1 LVNVQWKVL
10 VLVLVLAIPVAGAPA
25 VKPPAATPAQA
36 ASGIMPLSQ
45 VKPGMRGIGKTV
57 ISGQKVEEFQFEVM
71 DILQSGGGPI
81 SSEKLILF
89 RMYGAMIDR
98 TGGTAAGMSGSPLYI
113 NGRLIGAHSAGF
125 TWQTPQRDIALAT
138 PIEDMMKVLNNRSQ
152 RAGAVEYKTSRP
164 MTAGGK
170 TFDRVFVAQT
180 PGQARQLVAQRP
192 DTPVAIPSVV
202 TYAIGLSPRAA
213 RLFAQSIQPLGLEV
227 LQGHA
232 GRGDFDAAAIVPGS
246 SVGVE
251 EVRGDVEF
259 GGICTVTT
267 RIGDRIL
274 VCGHPWEN
282 RGDVEYILTA
292 SEILTVVKSL
302 QRSFKVGNIGRV
314 IGIIDQDRGTAI
326 SGRLGTLPRLFNVRV
341 VVTDTDAGT
350 RLALGAQMVRRRDL
364 ARALAPLVALSA
376 VERARNQS
384 GGEGTAIVKLT
395 LRAKGLPGPIV
406 RENMFHS
413 SHDIAIASVL
423 DVVDAMELAF
433 YNDLRRLEPYD
444 LTVEVSLTKR
454 RVTASIVDLAVASRE
469 VNAGGVLRVRVRLQ
483 PYLADATVTR
493 VMEVPIPRD
502 FPRGPAV
509 VVVRSAGV
517 DAQGTPPEVV
527 LGNLMQSEPVPWGVA
542 SLDDALRLFSQFGR
556 NTDLLVR
563 VVPFGLPATQ
573 QDFTLFDVQAGQ
585 TLRTDWVI
593 QGSERVPIVVR

>member
-1 LVNVQWKVL
+1 VVNLHWKAL
-10 VLVLVLAIPVAGAPA
+10 VLVLILAIPVAGAAQP
-25 VKPPAATPAQA
+25 TPGNTP
-36 ASGIMPLSQ
+36 GIMPLSQ
-45 VKPGMRGIGKTV
+45 VKPGMRGVGKTV

-89 RMYGAMIDR
+89 RMYGPMIDR

-125 TWQTPQRDIALAT
+125 TWQTPQRDVALAT
-138 PIEDMMKVLNNRSQ
+138 PIEDMMKVLDLRPR
-152 RAGAVEYKTSRP
+152 RAAAVEYRTSRP
-164 MTAGGK
+164 VTTRGV
-170 TFDRVFVAQT
+170 TFDRVVVAWA
-180 PGQARQLVAQRP
+180 PGQARQIMAQRP
-192 DTPVAIPSVV
+192 ETPVATPAVV

-213 RLFAQSIQPLGLEV
+213 RLFSQTIQPLGLEI

-232 GRGDFDAAAIVPGS
+232 GRGDFDATAVVPGS

-267 RIGDRIL
+267 RIGDRVL

-326 SGRLGTLPRLFNVRV
+326 AGRLGTLPRLFNVRV

-364 ARALAPLVALSA
+364 ARAFAPLVALSA

-395 LRAKGLPGPIV
+395 LRAKGLPSPIV
-406 RENMFHS
+406 RENMFYS
-413 SHDIAIASVL
+413 SHDVAIASVL
-423 DVVDAMELAF
+423 DIIDAMELAF

-444 LTVEVSLTKR
+444 LTVEVSLTRR
-454 RVTASIVDLAVASRE
+454 RVTASIVELAVASRE
-469 VNAGGVLRVRVRLQ
+469 VSAGGMLRLRVRLQ
-483 PYLADATVTR
+483 PYLADTTVTR
-493 VMEVPIPRD
+493 TIEVPIPPD

-509 VVVRSAGV
+509 VVVRSAGL
-517 DAQGTPPEVV
+517 DTQGTPPEVI
-527 LGNLMQSEPVPWGVA
+527 LGSLMQSEPVPWGVSA
-542 SLDDALRLFSQFGR
+542 LDDALRLFAEFGR

-563 VVPFGLPATQ
+563 IVPFGLPATQ
-573 QDFTLFDVQAGQ
+573 QDFTRFDVQAGQ
-585 TLRTDWVI
+585 TQRTEWVI

>member
-1 LVNVQWKVL
+1 MNLHWKAL
-10 VLVLVLAIPVAGAPA
+10 VLVLILAIPVAGAAQPT
-25 VKPPAATPAQA
+25 PRATGIVP
-36 ASGIMPLSQ
+36 GIMPLSQ
-45 VKPGMRGIGKTV
+45 VRPGMRGVGKTV
-57 ISGQKVEEFQFEVM
+57 ISGQKIEEFQFEVM

-89 RMYGAMIDR
+89 RMYGPMIDR

-138 PIEDMMKVLNNRSQ
+138 PIEDMMKVLDLRTR
-152 RAGAVEYKTSRP
+152 RAAAVEYRTSRP
-164 MTAGGK
+164 VTTRGV
-170 TFDRVFVAQT
+170 TFDRVVVAWV
-180 PGQARQLVAQRP
+180 PGQARQIMAQRP
-192 DTPVAIPSVV
+192 ETPVAAPSVV
-202 TYAIGLSPRAA
+202 TYVLGLSPRAA
-213 RLFAQSIQPLGLEV
+213 RLFSQTIQPLGLEI

-232 GRGDFDAAAIVPGS
+232 GRGDFDATAVVPGS

-267 RIGDRIL
+267 RIGDRVL
-274 VCGHPWEN
+274 VCGHPWGN
-282 RGDVEYILTA
+282 RGDVEYMLTA
-292 SEILTVVKSL
+292 SEILTVVRSL

-326 SGRLGTLPRLFNVRV
+326 AGRLGTLPRLFNVRV
-341 VVTDTDAGT
+341 VVTDTDTGT

-395 LRAKGLPGPIV
+395 LRAKDLPAPIV
-406 RENMFHS
+406 RENMFYS
-413 SHDIAIASVL
+413 SHDVAIASVL
-423 DVVDAMELAF
+423 DIIDAMELAF

-444 LTVEVSLTKR
+444 LTVEVSLTRR
-454 RVTASIVDLAVASRE
+454 RVTASIVELAVASRE
-469 VNAGGVLRVRVRLQ
+469 VSAGGTLRLRVRLQ
-483 PYLADATVTR
+483 PYLAEATATR
-493 VMEVPIPRD
+493 IIEVPIPPD

-509 VVVRSAGV
+509 VVVRSAGL
-517 DAQGTPPEVV
+517 DTQGTPPEVI
-527 LGNLMQSEPVPWGVA
+527 LGSLMQSEPVPWGVSA
-542 SLDDALRLFSQFGR
+542 LDDALRLFAEFGR

-563 VVPFGLPATQ
+563 IVPFGLPATQ
-573 QDFTLFDVQAGQ
+573 QDFTRFDVQAGQ
-585 TLRTDWVI
+585 TQRTEWVI